1 MRPRD
6 VARVI
11 APSDAGVPSAG
22 APYGP
27 LPNTARAATSRA
39 SRAANPPQNHGRGHP
54 MPREFHLFGLGNAL
68 VDIFLEVSDAELA
81 SLGFEKGS
89 MRLVE
94 RDEQRQLLERFRG
107 HEPRL
112 VSGGSVGPE
121 QAPILLA
128 TAVAIIAT
136 IAQIG
141 YLLAR
146 GRKVDGM
153 LWVSLAIIVVF
164 GGATIYFHN
173 EAFIKWKPTVLYW
186 VFAVVLLGAQLL
198 MNKNLIRMMMKGQVE
213 LPDPIW
219 TRLNLAWAA
228 FFAAMGVIN
237 LYIAFN
243 FATSTWV
250 NFKLFGFMGLMIAF
264 VVAQTMFL
272 SKYIKDPG

>member
-1 MRPRD
+1 MKFLFDMFP
-6 VARVI
+6 VI
-11 APSDAGVPSAG
+11 LFFGVFKWGESHTDAA
-22 APYGP
+22 
-27 LPNTARAATSRA
+27 
-39 SRAANPPQNHGRGHP
+39 Q
-54 MPREFHLFGLGNAL
+54 
-68 VDIFLEVSDAELA
+68 
-81 SLGFEKGS
+81 S
-89 MRLVE
+89 MVGQYLS
-94 RDEQRQLLERFRG
+94 G
-107 HEPRL
+107 L

-136 IAQIG
+136 IAQIA

-186 VFAVVLLGAQLL
+186 VFAVVLVGAQLL
-198 MNKNLIRMMMKGQVE
+198 MNKNLIRMMMKAQID

-264 VVAQTMFL
+264 VVGQTMFL

>member
-1 MRPRD
+1 MKFLFDMFP
-6 VARVI
+6 VI
-11 APSDAGVPSAG
+11 LFFGVFKWGEGHAE
-22 APYGP
+22 
-27 LPNTARAATSRA
+27 AAQS
-39 SRAANPPQNHGRGHP
+39 
-54 MPREFHLFGLGNAL
+54 L
-68 VDIFLEVSDAELA
+68 VGQYLS
-81 SLGFEKGS
+81 G
-89 MRLVE
+89 
-94 RDEQRQLLERFRG
+94 
-107 HEPRL
+107 L

-141 YLLAR
+141 FLLAR
-146 GRKVDGM
+146 GRKVDAM

-186 VFAVVLLGAQLL
+186 VFAIVLVGAQWLL
-198 MNKNLIRMMMKGQVE
+198 DKNLIRLMMKAQID

-228 FFAAMGVIN
+228 FFAVMGLIN

-243 FATSTWV
+243 FPTSTWV

-272 SKYIKDPG
+272 SKYIKDAG